1 MTQRE
6 LRFAIPSKGVLQKS
20 TAEFLENCGM
30 RIKRRNP
37 RQYEAT
43 IPTLPGMKIIFQRP
57 GDIVQGVTEGTLDF
71 GISGLDIV
79 KEGAFGKIGFQI
91 LILHDALGFGGC
103 TLNLAVPD
111 AAPATNMAELA
122 AWAAMCGEEKRPLRI
137 ATKFPNLTK
146 AFLDK
151 HQIAPYQLTSVEGTL
166 EIAPVLG
173 YADMIA
179 DLVSSG
185 ITLRDNH
192 LRPLTDGTILSSQ
205 ACLIA
210 NVSSLKQRDGALDLA
225 RVLIEYMEANL
236 RAQESYII
244 TANMRAE
251 SPESIAD
258 SMVGKT
264 HIGGLQGP
272 TVSRVVAASHLSKD
286 ENWFAVNIVVQKKNL
301 VHAIAE
307 LRSIGGSGV
316 IVSPCTYIF
325 EEEPARYQVLLNALE
340 PKARAN

>member
-1 MTQRE
+1 MTDRE
-6 LRFAIPSKGVLQKS
+6 IRLAIPSKGVLQKS
-20 TAEFLENCGM
+20 TAEFLASCGM
-30 RIKRRNP
+30 DIQRANP

-43 IPTLPGMKIIFQRP
+43 IPTMPGVKIIFQRP
-57 GDIVQGVTEGTLDF
+57 GDIVQGVRQGSLDF

-79 KEGAFGKIGFQI
+79 KEMAHGEIGSRI
-91 LILHDALGFGGC
+91 LILHEALGYGGC

-111 AAPATNMAELA
+111 NTAVYTMSDLA
-122 AWAAMCGEEKRPLRI
+122 QWAKQCQEAGQPLRI
-137 ATKFPNLTK
+137 ATKFPNIT
-146 AFLDK
+146 AEFLDQNQVQGYK
-151 HQIAPYQLTSVEGTL
+151 LTSVEGTL

-179 DLVSSG
+179 DLVSTG

-192 LRPLTDGTILSSQ
+192 LRPLTDGTILYSQ

-210 NVSSLKQRDGALDLA
+210 NRQSLQMRDGALKLA
-225 RVLIEYMEANL
+225 RALLEYMEAHL

-251 SPESIAD
+251 TPESIAD
-258 SMVGKT
+258 CMVDKK

-272 TVSRVVAASHLSKD
+272 TISRVVAASHLPKD
-286 ENWFAVNIVVQKKNL
+286 QKWFAVNIVVQKKAL
-301 VHAIAE
+301 VEAIAE

-325 EEEPARYQVLLNALE
+325 EEEPKRYQALLNAL
-340 PKARAN
+340 